1 MRSILLLIYVLL
13 FPVISYAQPSIAFDA
28 ETKDYGRVTAGNPIE
43 HVFEVR
49 NGGDKELVID
59 KLVPS

>member
-1 MRSILLLIYVLL
+1 MRTVLIAVCVLL

-28 ETKDYGRVTAGNPIE
+28 ETKYYGKVTAGEPIE
-43 HVFEVR
+43 QVFEVR
-49 NGGDKELVID
+49 NAGDKDLIIE